1 VAPTTYPARVEARQ
15 PRWRWERAKSD
26 TTFLLG
32 WRRNLI
38 DLLVTGV
45 PVSVALQFLGS
56 KGAGIDELIALGV
69 SLLVV
74 FVVRPL
80 VGLGWNYL
88 QAPMRMLTDDV
99 HALAARLEPMA
110 PALTRHGVRLRV
122 LEFVRA
128 GVDLSGYYP
137 VHQANVDRWSREVS
151 EFLREYESVIDTAG
165 VERFLAAN
173 DRSSPAATLRLRNA
187 ALQEIADSLK
197 DR

>member
-1 VAPTTYPARVEARQ
+1 MEPQQ

-74 FVVRPL
+74 FVARPL

-99 HALAARLEPMA
+99 HALAVRLEPMA
-110 PALTRHGVRLRV
+110 PALTRNGVWLRV

-128 GVDLSGYYP
+128 GVDLGEYYP
-137 VHQANVDRWSREVS
+137 VQMASIDRWSREVS

-165 VERFLAAN
+165 IEKFLAAN
-173 DRSSPAATLRLRNA
+173 DPRNTAANLRLRNA
-187 ALQEIADSLK
+187 ALKEIADSLK
-197 DR
+197 E

>member
-1 VAPTTYPARVEARQ
+1 VAATKYAAHVEARQ
-15 PRWRWERAKSD
+15 PHWRWQRAKSD
-26 TTFLLG
+26 TTLLLG

-38 DLLVTGV
+38 DLLVTGA
-45 PVSVALQFLGS
+45 PVSVALQSLGS
-56 KGAGIDELIALGV
+56 KGADIDELIAVGV

-80 VGLGWNYL
+80 AELGWNYL
-88 QAPMRMLTDDV
+88 QAPMRMLTDDMHV
-99 HALAARLEPMA
+99 LAARLEPMA

-122 LEFVRA
+122 LEFIRA

-137 VHQANVDRWSREVS
+137 TQLASVDRWSHDTS
-151 EFLREYESVIDTAG
+151 EFLREYESVIDMAG
-165 VERFLAAN
+165 IEKFLAAN
-173 DRSSPAATLRLRNA
+173 DPSRVPATLRLRIA